1 MNELRK
7 RILQI
12 YDIYKREDYIDADDL
27 ERRLKSERDAKIDAI
42 NEEYAKL
49 LVPLHDLCIFLE
61 TGNIDAE
68 HRAVMALTDTMLRE
82 LEDAAD
88 ELQIKRVYDA
98 DAVDALFA
106 GYADPMNITAE
117 DQHKAY
123 ARLMLRTLSEK

>member
-12 YDIYKREDYIDADDL
+12 YDIYNREDYIDADDL

-68 HRAVMALTDTMLRE
+68 HRAVMALTDTMLRG

-106 GYADPMNITAE
+106 GYADPKNITAE

>member
-12 YDIYKREDYIDADDL
+12 YDIYKRDDLIDADDL
-27 ERRLKSERDAKIDAI
+27 ERRLKAERDAQIEAI

-49 LVPLHDLCIFLE
+49 LVPLHDLCIYLE
-61 TGNIDAE
+61 TDNREAE
-68 HRAVMALTDTMLRE
+68 QRAIMALTDTMLRE

-106 GYADPMNITAE
+106 GYADPKNITAE

-123 ARLMLRTLSEK
+123 ARLMLRTLREK